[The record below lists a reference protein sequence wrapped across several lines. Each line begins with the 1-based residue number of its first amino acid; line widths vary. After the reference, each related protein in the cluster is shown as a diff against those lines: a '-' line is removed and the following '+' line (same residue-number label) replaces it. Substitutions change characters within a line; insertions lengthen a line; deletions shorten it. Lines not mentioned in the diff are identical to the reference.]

1 MSDPDRWTTAS
12 DIRSVVKRRWDDGS
26 LLRSFA
32 LGELFPPIDLPLRHP
47 VAQDLGDHFD
57 RAREWSEK
65 LRRASRDGRAYELR
79 EGSLGGRLAGRTGV
93 PDRAV
98 IAQFEQA
105 WALLDTAAEAAAYRR
120 LIAETEVDA
129 ARQWA
134 LAHPIGALSLSAD
147 WAAVQAAYTWLDA
160 HRGSALYVRQVS
172 APGVDTKFID
182 AHRAV
187 LAAMLGV
194 PSGAAAFLESL
205 GLAQKPATVRLRFDP
220 AVFGLPHGVTEAVFR
235 ADELDAWHAHPVR
248 ALIVENEISYLS
260 VPVPENSVVLWGRGF
275 DVERSSS
282 LSWLGEA
289 SIYYWGDL
297 DSYGFA
303 ILNRVRA
310 HLPDAVSVL
319 MDRETLLA
327 HEARWGHEPKS
338 TAAVLDHLTG
348 EEASLY
354 ADLVSDRYGPRIR
367 LEQER
372 IDWEWALRRLTLHGV
387 IS

>member
-1 MSDPDRWTTAS
+1 M
-12 DIRSVVKRRWDDGS
+12 
-26 LLRSFA
+26 
-32 LGELFPPIDLPLRHP
+32 DLPLRNP
-47 VAQDLGDHFD
+47 TAQDLGDHFD
-57 RAREWSEK
+57 QARAWSEK
-65 LRRASRDGRAYELR
+65 LRRASRDGRAFELR
-79 EGSLGGRLAGRTGV
+79 EGSVGGRLAGRTSV
-93 PDRAV
+93 PERALV
-98 IAQFEQA
+98 TRFEQA
-105 WALLDTAAEAAAYRR
+105 WELLGTAADAFDYRR
-120 LIAETEVDA
+120 LVAETELDA

-134 LAHPIGALSLSAD
+134 LAHPVGALSLRAD
-147 WAAVQAAYTWLDA
+147 WAAVQTACSWLDA

-205 GLAQKPATVRLRFDP
+205 GLAQKPATVRVRFDP

-235 ADELDAWHAHPVR
+235 ADELDAWCAHPER

-260 VPVPENSVVLWGRGF
+260 VPVTENSVVLWGRGF
-275 DVERSSS
+275 DVERPSS

-289 SIYYWGDL
+289 SVYYWGDL
-297 DSYGFA
+297 DSHGFA

-338 TAAVLDHLTG
+338 TVAALDRLTS

-354 ADLVSDRYGPRIR
+354 ADLVSDRYGSRVR

-372 IDWEWALRRLTLHGV
+372 IDWKWTLRRLVLHGV
-387 IS
+387 IL